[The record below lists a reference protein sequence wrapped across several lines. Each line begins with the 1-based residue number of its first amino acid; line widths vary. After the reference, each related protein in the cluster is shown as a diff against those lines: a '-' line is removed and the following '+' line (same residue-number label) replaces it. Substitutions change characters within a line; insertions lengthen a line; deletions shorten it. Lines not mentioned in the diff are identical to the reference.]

1 MSDVENSPDK
11 TGDRRTV
18 ETGQVRERRDIPS
31 DDSSAFAAFDLFK
44 VYLDKKLGNFKR
56 DLTDESEVKS
66 DQIVKKLKA
75 ETSYKFKY
83 VGNQKQFGFNEEIK
97 SEISKIHRAVDRKD
111 LKSARDICEDID
123 EKIRKRN
130 KLQMHQDGR

>member
-18 ETGQVRERRDIPS
+18 ETEQVRERRDSPS

-44 VYLDKKLGNFKR
+44 VYLDKKLDNFKR

-75 ETSYKFKY
+75 ENSYKASVTIFAD
-83 VGNQKQFGFNEEIK
+83 FGPEFNPPFRWR
-97 SEISKIHRAVDRKD
+97 SK
-111 LKSARDICEDID
+111 
-123 EKIRKRN
+123 
-130 KLQMHQDGR
+130 HQTKNHCAYH